1 MMFTQGHAK
10 KTRHLELKTLKTYL
24 HLKKN
29 VMKKIIYLF
38 TMTCL
43 VIGCGLSEQE
53 KRWMEAQDGI
63 YHVMVPSTDPLDVAL
78 SKRGLPTKYK
88 HFLTY
93 KLLIDGS
100 CEMIEAA
107 DSTEIIDTG
116 TWVPK
121 KKGDMFTIELHW
133 LKRSEPMILRESESG
148 GRSDS
153 GARTLFELDTE
164 NLDYVFRIDNGYIR
178 LKREFL
184 DKYPE

>member
-1 MMFTQGHAK
+1 MMLVPRYAK
-10 KTRHLELKTLKTYL
+10 KTRLVELKTLKTSL

-38 TMTCL
+38 TMTWL
-43 VIGCGLSEQE
+43 VISCGLSEQE

-78 SKRGLPTKYK
+78 SKRGVPTKYK

-100 CEMIEAA
+100 CEMIRAA

-121 KKGDMFTIELHW
+121 KTEEGDIFTIELHW
-133 LKRSEPMILRESESG
+133 SKRSEPMILREKKYHSRSE
-148 GRSDS
+148 S
-153 GARTLFELDTE
+153 GARTLFELEDKMFE
-164 NLDYVFRIDNGYIR
+164 ALAGYIK
-178 LKREFL
+178 LEREFF

>member
-1 MMFTQGHAK
+1 
-10 KTRHLELKTLKTYL
+10 
-24 HLKKN
+24 
-29 VMKKIIYLF
+29 MKKIIYLF
-38 TMTCL
+38 TMTWL
-43 VIGCGLSEQE
+43 VISCGLSEQD

-88 HFLTY
+88 HFITY

-100 CEMIEAA
+100 CEMISAE
-107 DSTEIIDTG
+107 DSTEVIDTG

-121 KKGDMFTIELHW
+121 KTEEGDKFMIELHW

-148 GRSDS
+148 GRSES
-153 GARTLFELDTE
+153 GARTLFELEDKIV
-164 NLDYVFRIDNGYIR
+164 LDAGYIR
-178 LKREFL
+178 LKREFF